1 MALKKL
7 LIPALASLLLNH
19 PSSADENDAELLLE
33 EIREEAVLREYQI
46 DVSDHFIPDI
56 LAESENAE
64 MYFYDVEQLNQL
76 FGRNI
81 FHDHHDRERFGMYNT
96 FQPYVEELQNRSNH
110 YNEAMEERGNLL
122 QPTINIEDSIEH
134 DFTTERTLRR

>member
-56 LAESENAE
+56 LA
-64 MYFYDVEQLNQL
+64 
-76 FGRNI
+76 
-81 FHDHHDRERFGMYNT
+81 
-96 FQPYVEELQNRSNH
+96 
-110 YNEAMEERGNLL
+110 
-122 QPTINIEDSIEH
+122 
-134 DFTTERTLRR
+134 